1 MRRRSHFTK
10 TSSFMA
16 AKKLVQ
22 LLPQQHRGGISSD
35 EVPALKVHG
44 VKNIAGMKMRTLG
57 RDSNKETFLPPTAQ
71 APCIVHDHDVQLQLP
86 LASPLIFL
94 KVPRRSSL
102 AIDQLHEFNTK

>member
-71 APCIVHDHDVQLQLP
+71 APRKEHAL
-86 LASPLIFL
+86 FM
-94 KVPRRSSL
+94 
-102 AIDQLHEFNTK
+102 TTM